1 LVWRIRDVS
10 TALDMTNEIKHTMEK
25 FDVAIVGGGPAGSSC
40 AAFCA
45 LAGLRTLILERER
58 FPREKVCG
66 DCLNPSCW
74 PVLGRLGL
82 TQRVW
87 DLPHSKL
94 TSVEFIAIGGH
105 KVIVD
110 LPPGEDCELSIK
122 RSLFDD
128 LLLERAC
135 ELGVHVREETT
146 VATLSHSSA
155 VKASS
160 HGFAAGRIRP
170 VCGPGTRPVLDAPQR
185 RGCNALQPG
194 WKIETTSG
202 ESFLAQVLV
211 GADGRNS
218 TVARLR
224 NLLPRPA
231 RERVALQA
239 HIPLPRNF
247 GKRIV
252 LQFLREGYSGQAPVN
267 ETELNL
273 CLVGRPPTI
282 SRLRQW
288 AQRHFEIP
296 ADQPWRT
303 ITPLT
308 RAPVPC
314 AHENL
319 LFIGDAARVV
329 EPFTGEG
336 IYYALRSGELAAGA
350 IAKIISGK
358 DRQLALREFAR
369 AAAEMYRGRLWINR
383 LARAS
388 VLSPRVGSLFV
399 RAARINPSILK
410 LLTAKIVSLKL

>member
-1 LVWRIRDVS
+1 
-10 TALDMTNEIKHTMEK
+10 MEI
-25 FDVAIVGGGPAGSSC
+25 FDVAIIGGGPAGSSC

-45 LAGLRTLILERER
+45 FAGLRTLVLERER

-66 DCLNPSCW
+66 DCLNPSFW
-74 PVLGRLGL
+74 PVLEHLGL
-82 TQRVW
+82 TQRVCN
-87 DLPHSKL
+87 LPHSKL
-94 TSVEFIAIGGH
+94 TSVEFIAIDGH

-110 LPPGEDCELSIK
+110 LPNGEDRELSIK

-128 LLLERAC
+128 LLLKRAC
-135 ELGVHVREETT
+135 ELGVYVREDTT
-146 VATLSHSSA
+146 VTALSHSSA
-155 VKASS
+155 EKASS
-160 HGFAAGRIRP
+160 HGP
-170 VCGPGTRPVLDAPQR
+170 VARLVLDAPP
-185 RGCNALQPG
+185 GGGYKVFQPG
-194 WKIETTSG
+194 WKIETNSG
-202 ESFLAQVLV
+202 ENFLAQVLV

-231 RERVALQA
+231 RERIALQA

-247 GKRIV
+247 GQRIV

-267 ETELNL
+267 ENELNL
-273 CLVGRPPTI
+273 CLVGRPSTI

-288 AQRHFEIP
+288 AQRHFEIR

-336 IYYALRSGELAAGA
+336 IYYALRSGELAAKA
-350 IAKIISGK
+350 IAKIIIGK

-383 LARAS
+383 LARAA
-388 VLSPRVGSLFV
+388 VLSPRIGSLFV
-399 RAARINPSILK
+399 RAARINPSILEQ
-410 LLTAKIVSLKL
+410 LTAKIVCRKNDEIRMTNDESMSKPE

>member
-1 LVWRIRDVS
+1 MQ
-10 TALDMTNEIKHTMEK
+10 T

-45 LAGLRTLILERER
+45 LAGLHTLVLERER

-74 PVLGRLGL
+74 PVLERLGL
-82 TQRVW
+82 AKRVW

-94 TSVEFIAIGGH
+94 TSVEFIAIDGH
-105 KVIVD
+105 KVAVD
-110 LPPGEDCELSIK
+110 LPAGNDCEISVK
-122 RSLFDD
+122 RSLFDN
-128 LLLERAC
+128 LLLGRAR
-135 ELGVHVREETT
+135 EVGAQVRDGTT
-146 VATLSHSSA
+146 VA
-155 VKASS
+155 
-160 HGFAAGRIRP
+160 
-170 VCGPGTRPVLDAPQR
+170 
-185 RGCNALQPG
+185 ALIHNED
-194 WKIETTSG
+194 WKIETVTR
-202 ESFLAQVLV
+202 ESFRARALI

-224 NLLPRPA
+224 NLLPHPA

-239 HIPLPRNF
+239 HIPLPQNF
-247 GKRIV
+247 GNRIV

-273 CLVGRPPTI
+273 CLVGKPPII
-282 SRLRQW
+282 SRLRKW
-288 AQRHFEIP
+288 AQRHFEIG

-308 RAPVPC
+308 RSPVPC

-336 IYYALRSGELAAGA
+336 IFYALHSGELAAAAVG
-350 IAKIISGK
+350 KIIRGE
-358 DRQLALREFAR
+358 DRQLALRDFAR
-369 AAAEMYRGRLWINR
+369 ASAEMYRGRLWINR
-383 LARAS
+383 LARDA
-388 VLSPRVGSLFV
+388 VLSPRIGSLFV
-399 RAARINPSILK
+399 HAARIDRSILK
-410 LLTAKIVSLKL
+410 FLTAKIVSAKL

>member
-1 LVWRIRDVS
+1 
-10 TALDMTNEIKHTMEK
+10 MET

-45 LAGLRTLILERER
+45 LAGLRTLVIEREK

-74 PVLGRLGL
+74 AVLEHLGVA
-82 TQRVW
+82 QRVR

-94 TSVEFIAIGGH
+94 DSVEFIAIDGH
-105 KVIVD
+105 NVVVD
-110 LPPGEDCELSIK
+110 LPTGHNCEVSVK

-128 LLLERAC
+128 LLLTRARDV
-135 ELGVHVREETT
+135 GADVREGTT
-146 VATLSHSSA
+146 VT
-155 VKASS
+155 
-160 HGFAAGRIRP
+160 
-170 VCGPGTRPVLDAPQR
+170 
-185 RGCNALQPG
+185 ALANSG
-194 WKIETTSG
+194 NWKIETAIG
-202 ESFLAQVLV
+202 ERFSARTLI

-218 TVARLR
+218 TVARLC

-239 HIPLPRNF
+239 HIPLPRDF
-247 GKRIV
+247 GRRVV
-252 LQFLREGYSGQAPVN
+252 LQFLPEGYSGQAPVN

-273 CLVGRPPTI
+273 CLVGTPPTI
-282 SRLRQW
+282 SKLRQW
-288 AQRHFEIP
+288 AERHFDIS
-296 ADQPWRT
+296 AHQPWRT

-308 RAPVPC
+308 RLPVPC

-336 IYYALRSGELAAGA
+336 IYYALRSGELASGA

-369 AAAEMYRGRLWINR
+369 ASAEMYWGRLWINR
-383 LARAS
+383 LARAA
-388 VLSPRVGSLFV
+388 VLSPRIGSLFV

-410 LLTAKIVSLKL
+410 LLTMKIVRSSPVG

>member
-1 LVWRIRDVS
+1 MQI
-10 TALDMTNEIKHTMEK
+10 

-45 LAGLRTLILERER
+45 VAGLRTLVIEREN

-74 PVLGRLGL
+74 AVLERLGVA
-82 TQRVW
+82 QRVR

-94 TSVEFIAIGGH
+94 DSVEFIAIDGRR
-105 KVIVD
+105 VVVD
-110 LPPGEDCELSIK
+110 LPIGDNCEVSVK

-128 LLLERAC
+128 LLLTRARDVGVDVC
-135 ELGVHVREETT
+135 EGTT
-146 VATLSHSSA
+146 VT
-155 VKASS
+155 
-160 HGFAAGRIRP
+160 
-170 VCGPGTRPVLDAPQR
+170 
-185 RGCNALQPG
+185 ALANIG
-194 WKIETTSG
+194 NWKIETAAG
-202 ESFLAQVLV
+202 ESFSARTLI

-247 GKRIV
+247 GRRIL

-267 ETELNL
+267 ETQLNL
-273 CLVGRPPTI
+273 CLVGAPPTI
-282 SRLRQW
+282 SRLRKW
-288 AQRHFEIP
+288 AEHHFEITP
-296 ADQPWRT
+296 DQPWRT

-308 RAPVPC
+308 RSPVPC

-336 IYYALRSGELAAGA
+336 IYYALHSGKLAADA
-350 IAKIISGK
+350 ITKIVRGK
-358 DRQLALREFAR
+358 DRQSALREFTR
-369 AAAEMYRGRLWINR
+369 ASAQMYRGRLWINR
-383 LARAS
+383 LARAA
-388 VLSPRVGSLFV
+388 VLRPNVGSLFV
-399 RAARINPSILK
+399 RAARIEPAILK
-410 LLTAKIVSLKL
+410 LLTAKIVSPWH